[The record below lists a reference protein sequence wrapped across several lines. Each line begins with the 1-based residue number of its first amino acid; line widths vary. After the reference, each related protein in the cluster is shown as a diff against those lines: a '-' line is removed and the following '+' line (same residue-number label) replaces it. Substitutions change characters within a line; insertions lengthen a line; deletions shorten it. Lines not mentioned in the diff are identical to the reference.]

1 MGSIV
6 VAYFQAGLAKYYV
19 DESQISMQH
28 CLNCSKSYIQK
39 HTFVALIKRSM
50 AVSAVIA
57 YCNENNKDCKRLYI
71 IVTRQAIYFYELQ
84 LSFQV
89 CSEKKKKNTAT
100 MQTL

>member
-1 MGSIV
+1 M
-6 VAYFQAGLAKYYV
+6 AYFQAGLAKCYV

-39 HTFVALIKRSM
+39 HTFVTLIKRSM

-57 YCNENNKDCKRLYI
+57 YCNENNKDCKRSYI
-71 IVTRQAIYFYELQ
+71 IVTRQAIYFHELQ

-89 CSEKKKKNTAT
+89 CSVTFPKNTAT
-100 MQTL
+100 MQIL